1 MAEYNFPQKAAPL
14 RQGETGVASLTHMGR
29 TFRFRTNPNQFQ
41 WTYTLNKRVDQTYGG
56 RVVQLLG
63 TKIDDFVIKADAGGG
78 RWDYTNRMAKFMR
91 DVMINQRNGVPATFE
106 YTTRGWKLNCYIVSV
121 PFQDSIEEVLRP
133 FEIQMKVQEDV
144 SGLMSRAS
152 LGVELAR
159 LSDGVGFRRSPYN
172 DPTLQGK
179 TPEDI
184 ATLGLGTVRATMDNA
199 IDSINAL
206 AGIFNPTQTGGGIFL
221 PGGVPQIGLNGIGRN

>member
-1 MAEYNFPQKAAPL
+1 MVAYNFPQKASPL
-14 RQGETGVASLTHMGR
+14 REGETGVASLTHEGR

-41 WTYTLNKRVDQTYGG
+41 WTYTLNKRIDQTYGG

-106 YTTRGWKLNCYIVSV
+106 YTKRGWKLKCYIVSV
-121 PFQDSIEEVLRP
+121 PFQDSVEEVLRP

-144 SGLMSRAS
+144 SGLMSKNSLRA
-152 LGVELAR
+152 ELAR

-172 DPTLQGK
+172 DPTLQGQK
-179 TPEDI
+179 QVVLPGE
-184 ATLGLGTVRATMDNA
+184 LGGIQAISDTAFNA
-199 IDSINAL
+199 INNFL
-206 AGIFNPTQTGGGIFL
+206 GIINPTQSGGGIYL
-221 PGGVPQIGLNGIGRN
+221 PGGTPPIGLNNIGRQ

>member
-1 MAEYNFPQKAAPL
+1 MAEFNFPQKSTPL
-14 RQGETGVASLTHMGR
+14 REGETGVASLTHEGR

-41 WTYTLNKRVDQTYGG
+41 WTYTLNKRIDQTYGG

-106 YTTRGWKLNCYIVSV
+106 YTKRGWKLKCFIVSV
-121 PFQDSIEEVLRP
+121 PFQDSVEEVLRP

-144 SGLMSRAS
+144 SGLMSKNS
-152 LGVELAR
+152 LSAELRR
-159 LSDGVGFRRSPYN
+159 LSDGVGFRRSAYN
-172 DPTLQGK
+172 DPTLQGQK
-179 TPEDI
+179 QVVIPGELGGVTAI
-184 ATLGLGTVRATMDNA
+184 ADTAFDTLNQFLG
-199 IDSINAL
+199 IINPA
-206 AGIFNPTQTGGGIFL
+206 QSGGGIFL
-221 PGGVPQIGLNGIGRN
+221 PNGIPQGLNGIGRQ

>member
-14 RQGETGVASLTHMGR
+14 RDGETGVASLTHEGR

-41 WTYTLNKRVDQTYGG
+41 WTYTLNKRIDQTYGG

-106 YTTRGWKLNCYIVSV
+106 YTKRGWKLKCYIVSV
-121 PFQDSIEEVLRP
+121 PFQDSVEEVLRP

-144 SGLMSRAS
+144 SGLMSKNSLRA
-152 LGVELAR
+152 ELAR
-159 LSDGVGFRRSPYN
+159 LSDGIGFRRSQYN
-172 DPTLQGK
+172 DPTLQGQK
-179 TPEDI
+179 TVVLPGE
-184 ATLGLGTVRATMDNA
+184 LGGVQGVANTVFDTVNQFLG
-199 IDSINAL
+199 II
-206 AGIFNPTQTGGGIFL
+206 NPTQAGGGIYL
-221 PGGVPQIGLNGIGRN
+221 PNGIPQGLNNIGRK

>member
-1 MAEYNFPQKAAPL
+1 MAAFNFPQKSTPL
-14 RQGETGVASLTHMGR
+14 RDGETGVASLTHMGR

-41 WTYTLNKRVDQTYGG
+41 WTYTLNKRIDQTYGG

-106 YTTRGWKLNCYIVSV
+106 YTKRGWKLNCYIVSV
-121 PFQDSIEEVLRP
+121 PFQDSVEEVLRP

-144 SGLMSRAS
+144 SGLMSQAS
-152 LGVELAR
+152 LRGELAR
-159 LSDGVGFRRSPYN
+159 LSDGIGFRRSAYN
-172 DPTLQGK
+172 DPTLQGQK
-179 TPEDI
+179 TVVLPGELGGVQAI
-184 ATLGLGTVRATMDNA
+184 ADTAFD
-199 IDSINAL
+199 AL
-206 AGIFNPTQTGGGIFL
+206 NQLFGGIINPTQIGGGIYL
-221 PGGVPQIGLNGIGRN
+221 PNGIPQGLNNIGRQ